1 MSRDPAQ
8 TKADTDKV
16 EAEKAAAIGAAL
28 AALYRAADRGMRELP
43 IYNTALEVAAVG
55 FRAHEGRALG
65 VVLTPWF
72 MNLVLAPLD
81 AGEGSDAPP
90 GATVSRSLPAGLFEF
105 TVGALDGFG
114 IIESC
119 SLYSPMFDFADQQSA
134 LAAAEAALQAV
145 LDPGF
150 DVAPAETAAAS
161 PPKPRSAAIDRRNF
175 LRGALSSGARP

>member
-1 MSRDPAQ
+1 MP
-8 TKADTDKV
+8 TDV
-16 EAEKAAAIGAAL
+16 DREQAEAAKAAAIGAAL

-43 IYNTALEVAAVG
+43 IHNAKLDVAAVG

-81 AGEGSDAPP
+81 ATAPSDAPP
-90 GATVSRSLPAGLFEF
+90 GATLSRSLPAGTFDF

-119 SLYSPMFDFADQQSA
+119 SLFSPMFEFADQDSA
-134 LAAAEAALQAV
+134 LAAAEAALKAV
-145 LDPGF
+145 LDPEF
-150 DVAPAETAAAS
+150 DVAPAATEAA
-161 PPKPRSAAIDRRNF
+161 PPPPPPAAIDRRNF